1 MKKLLLFFYIALMA
15 VCPRLSSLPVEE
27 KSYPVIIL
35 GGGVGAL
42 TAATYL
48 SRAGIQPVV
57 ITGPVVGG
65 TITQSTNIQNWPGEL
80 TISGDV
86 LSDKLYKQAEASGA
100 SLLAEDVVSVDFS
113 QKPYL
118 ITTKK
123 LFSGDLKTYKAEAC
137 IIALGATPNLL
148 NVPGEAKYWAHGVYS
163 CAVCDGALYKDKT
176 VAVVGGGD
184 SALVEVQYLS
194 NIAKKV
200 YLIVRGDQMRTVEK
214 RRAEEILSK
223 PNVEVLYKTK
233 IQEIKGK
240 EDHITHLLL
249 QDQSSKTGAQI
260 AVDAL
265 FLAIG
270 SHPNTELFQKQLEL
284 DEKNYIILKRD
295 QQTSLDGVFAIG
307 DISDPKFKQAITA
320 AGDGAK
326 AALQA
331 QEYLSSTVSHKK
343 KQLRPQTVATIEQKE
358 VIEIRSRPHFEAII
372 KQAHG
377 PVFVDFYSTR
387 CGPCRTFSPI
397 YESWAK
403 EYSGPILFLKANAD
417 IVPELFDKYRIGAV
431 PTLAIFNNQGSI
443 VRKSAGSEIGKIEKC
458 LQEIKGQDEVDPN
471 HFRY

>member
-1 MKKLLLFFYIALMA
+1 MKKIILFFCALFLT
-15 VCPRLSSLPVEE
+15 VSPPLFSLPVEE
-27 KSYPVIIL
+27 KSYPVLIL

-57 ITGPVVGG
+57 ITGPVLGG
-65 TITQSTNIQNWPGEL
+65 TITQSTNIQNWPGEI
-80 TISGDV
+80 TIAGDA
-86 LSDKLYKQAEASGA
+86 LSDKLSKQAEANGA
-100 SLLAEDVVSVDFS
+100 LLLAEDVVSVDFS
-113 QKPYL
+113 EQPYV

-123 LFSGDLKTYKAEAC
+123 LFSGDLKKYRAEAC

-148 NVPGEAKYWAHGVYS
+148 NVAGEAKYWAHGVYS

-184 SALVEVQYLS
+184 SALVEVQYLA

-200 YLIVRGDQMRTVEK
+200 YLIVRSDQMRTVEK
-214 RRAEEILSK
+214 KRAEEILSK
-223 PNVEVLYKTK
+223 PNVEVLYKTNVRE
-233 IQEIKGK
+233 IQGK
-240 EDHITHLLL
+240 DDRVTHLLL
-249 QDQSSKTGAQI
+249 QDQIREMQI
-260 AVDAL
+260 AVDAI

-270 SHPNTELFQKQLEL
+270 SHPNTEVFQKQLEL
-284 DEKNYIILKRD
+284 DEKNYIVLKKD
-295 QQTSLDGVFAIG
+295 QQTSLDGIFAIG

-326 AALQA
+326 AALQV
-331 QEYLSSTVSHKK
+331 QEYLSSYAAHKK
-343 KQLRPQTVATIEQKE
+343 QQQRPQVVVTDQKE
-358 VIEIRSRPHFEAII
+358 VVEIRSRPHFDAIV
-372 KQAHG
+372 KQARG

-387 CGPCRTFSPI
+387 CGPCRVFGPI

-403 EYSGPILFLKANAD
+403 EYAGPILFLKANAD
-417 IVPELFDKYRIGAV
+417 SVPELFDKYHIGAV
-431 PTLAIFNNQGSI
+431 PTLAIFDNKGTI
-443 VRKSAGSEIGKIEKC
+443 IRKSAGSEIGKIEKC

>member
-1 MKKLLLFFYIALMA
+1 MKKVILFFYLLLMA
-15 VCPRLSSLPVEE
+15 VCPPLSSLPLTE
-27 KSYPVIIL
+27 KSCPVIIL
-35 GGGVGAL
+35 GGGVGGL

-48 SRAGIQPVV
+48 SRAGIESVV
-57 ITGPVVGG
+57 ITGPVIGG
-65 TITQSTNIQNWPGEL
+65 TITQSTNIQNWPGEMA
-80 TISGDV
+80 ISGDV

-113 QKPYL
+113 QQPYL

-123 LFSGDLKTYKAEAC
+123 LFSGELKTYKADAC

-148 NVPGEAKYWAHGVYS
+148 NVPGEDKYWAHGVYS

-184 SALVEVQYLS
+184 SALVEVQYLA

-200 YLIVRGDQMRTVEK
+200 YLIIRSDQMRTVEK
-214 RRAEEILSK
+214 KRAEEILSK

-240 EDHITHLLL
+240 QDRVTHLVLES
-249 QDQSSKTGAQI
+249 QNDQKEAELC
-260 AVDAL
+260 VDAL

-284 DEKNYIILKRD
+284 DSKNYIVLKKD
-295 QQTSLDGVFAIG
+295 QQTSLNGVFAIG

-326 AALQA
+326 AALQV
-331 QEYLSSTVSHKK
+331 QEYLSSSALRKK
-343 KQLRPQTVATIEQKE
+343 KQLRSQTVALTDQKE
-358 VIEIRSRPHFEAII
+358 AIEIKSPSHFNAIV

-377 PVFVDFYSTR
+377 PVFVDFYSTH
-387 CGPCRTFSPI
+387 CGPCRVFGPI
-397 YESWAK
+397 YESWAR

-417 IVPELFDKYRIGAV
+417 TVPELFDKYRIASV
-431 PTLAIFNNQGSI
+431 PTLAIFNNQGNI
-443 VRKSAGSEIGKIEKC
+443 IRKGGGSEIGKIEKC

-471 HFRY
+471 HFR